1 MNVCPFCGHK
11 HSQKAL
17 FCEEC
22 GTSLEV
28 VNSQLEQQTQTGFD
42 VLHYKQKAN
51 SLEYSTQPRG
61 CTEKPHQNE
70 RIIVAIV
77 VILLI
82 AATLFSILY
91 QAIDSNEERSLYSNL
106 TFNSSITPATK
117 ANDLS
122 SQYTNDL
129 QQRGLTII
137 RPFSKG
143 INKSGRDTYVAT
155 ATDGKFMYDVIYE
168 FMRNQSETQARYNE
182 TVKSLQ
188 KEGYIVG
195 LDDGEAWTGY
205 NLGSA
210 ITVKNAG
217 ADLEVIRA
225 TINVNYFVPFPV
237 HLF

>member
-1 MNVCPFCGHK
+1 VKLCPFCGHK

-22 GTSLEV
+22 GTSLEA
-28 VNSQLEQQTQTGFD
+28 VNSQLEQQIQTGFD
-42 VLHYKQKAN
+42 VLHRKQKAL
-51 SLEYSTQPRG
+51 SREYSAQPRG
-61 CTEKPHQNE
+61 CREKSHQNE

-77 VILLI
+77 VILLT
-82 AATLFSILY
+82 AATLLAMLY
-91 QAIDSNEERSLYSNL
+91 QAIDSNKERSLYSNL
-106 TFNSSITPATK
+106 TFNSSITPATR
-117 ANDLS
+117 ADDLS
-122 SQYTNDL
+122 LQYTNDL

-143 INKSGRDTYVAT
+143 IDESGRDTYVAT
-155 ATDGKFMYDVIYE
+155 ATDGKFMYDVIYK
-168 FMRNQSETQARYNE
+168 FTWNQSETQTRYNE

-195 LDDGEAWTGY
+195 VDTGEAWTGY

-217 ADLEVIRA
+217 ADLEVISA